1 MKDFLIF
8 YRIFSNSGLKWL
20 KVERNA
26 HRGEEMFI
34 GEYQHAIDNK
44 NRMIIPSKFRE
55 GLDEAFVLTKGL
67 DGCLYAYPM
76 EEWKI
81 LEEKLK
87 KLPLTNKDAR
97 AFVRFFFSGA
107 NEVDIDKQGRS
118 LIPQNLLEYA
128 DIKKEIVSIGVS
140 TRIEIWS
147 KEKWGEYNS
156 QNLDYD
162 GIAEKMSELGI

>member
-1 MKDFLIF
+1 MVK
-8 YRIFSNSGLKWL
+8 SGVKWS
-20 KVERNA
+20 KIYN
-26 HRGEEMFI
+26 RGADMFI
-34 GEYQHAIDNK
+34 GEYQHAIDSK

-55 GLDEAFVLTKGL
+55 ELGEKFVLTKGL
-67 DGCLYAYPM
+67 DGCLYVYPM
-76 EEWKI
+76 SEWKV

-107 NEVDIDKQGRS
+107 NEVDVDKQGRA

-128 DIKKEIVSIGVS
+128 KIEKDIVSIGVL

-147 KEKWGEYNS
+147 KITWEEYNDS
-156 QNLDYD
+156 NVNYD
-162 GIAEKMSELGI
+162 EIAEKMSELGI

>member
-1 MKDFLIF
+1 
-8 YRIFSNSGLKWL
+8 
-20 KVERNA
+20 
-26 HRGEEMFI
+26 MFI
-34 GEYQHAIDNK
+34 GEYQHAVDSK

-55 GLDEAFVLTKGL
+55 AIGESFVLTKGL
-67 DGCLYAYPM
+67 DGCLYAYTKY
-76 EEWKI
+76 EWKI

-107 NEVDIDKQGRS
+107 NEIDVDKQGRA

-128 DIKKEIVSIGVS
+128 EVKKDIVSIGVS

-147 KEKWGEYNS
+147 KEKWDEYNN
-156 QNLDYD
+156 QNIDYES
-162 GIAEKMSELGI
+162 IAEKMSELGI

>member
-1 MKDFLIF
+1 
-8 YRIFSNSGLKWL
+8 
-20 KVERNA
+20 
-26 HRGEEMFI
+26 MFI
-34 GEYQHAIDNK
+34 GEYQHAIDTK

-55 GLDEAFVLTKGL
+55 GIGDNFVLTKGL

-76 EEWKI
+76 EEWKL

-107 NEVDIDKQGRS
+107 NEIDIDKQGRA
-118 LIPQNLLEYA
+118 LIPQNLSEYA
-128 DIKKEIVSIGVS
+128 EIKKDIVSIGVS

-147 KEKWGEYNS
+147 KEKWEDYNN
-156 QNLDYD
+156 QNIDYD
-162 GIAEKMSELGI
+162 SIAEKMCELGI